1 MSLSL
6 LAVPVFLTTTN
17 SSAQLLR
24 EWARM
29 YTLGH
34 QVLPSISV
42 ATMVLHAYTAYSTRN
57 EKKVSGLWRTF
68 ATAGVITV
76 LMLPFTW
83 FIMAPTNTLLFG
95 LEEQS
100 RTGAGDA
107 GFEMVRELVARWRLL
122 HLARS
127 CFPLVGS
134 LVGLSGL
141 WE

>member
-6 LAVPVFLTTTN
+6 LAVPVILATTPSPTHLV
-17 SSAQLLR
+17 SA
-24 EWARM
+24 WAHM

-42 ATMVLHAYTAYSTRN
+42 ATMFLHFYTSYSYSY
-57 EKKVSGLWRTF
+57 KKNSARWKTF
-68 ATAGVITV
+68 AIAGAITV

-83 FIMAPTNTLLFG
+83 FIMAPTNTTLFG
-95 LEEQS
+95 LDELAK
-100 RTGAGDA
+100 RGAGEAEWDV
-107 GFEMVRELVARWRLL
+107 VRGLVGKWRLM
-122 HLARS
+122 HIVRS